1 VPPKEEELLMPENE
15 PVSEADALEQAGEP
29 AEAEDEDLVELPAEV
44 SERDALEQSRP
55 LAGVG
60 VKVPKLRADVP
71 EADAL
76 DQQRPVTSG
85 DGDDDD
91 FR

>member
-1 VPPKEEELLMPENE
+1 MPENE
-15 PVSEADALEQAGEP
+15 PVSEADALEQDRGA
-29 AEAEDEDLVELPAEV
+29 AEEEDEDLVELPAEV
-44 SERDALEQSRP
+44 SEGDALEQSRP

-76 DQQRPVTSG
+76 DQQRPATSG

>member
-1 VPPKEEELLMPENE
+1 MPENE
-15 PVSEADALEQAGEP
+15 PVPEADALEQAREAG
-29 AEAEDEDLVELPAEV
+29 AEAPDQDGEDLVEIPAEV
-44 SERDALEQSRP
+44 SEGDALEQSRP

-76 DQQRPVTSG
+76 DQQRPATSG